1 MVCSSQQN
9 WAAECWLASL
19 SPGLR
24 LGLQWQ
30 WTAGPGQQWQPAH
43 PMQSGRP
50 ARHPCPAGTSPGGRG
65 AVHQSRVSSCTFS
78 CWDASAEVKGKPSP
92 ELRSSGRCCVYGPGV
107 CCPGN
112 VGFTPFLSCS
122 VLDNI
127 YTNSF
132 KNLHASWPVV
142 SLLLEN
148 CPKEPKKETLIKL
161 VKSQ

>member
-1 MVCSSQQN
+1 MPLFHQVYVWGYNGNGQ
-9 WAAECWLASL
+9 
-19 SPGLR
+19 
-24 LGLQWQ
+24 LGL
-30 WTAGPGQQWQPAH
+30 GSSGNQPT
-43 PMQSGRP
+43 
-50 ARHPCPAGTSPGGRG
+50 PCRVAALQGIRVQRVRLLGGRG
-65 AVHQSRVSSCTFS
+65 VAVYQSRVSSCTFS